1 MVVGALVVLSDQRGV
16 LAVPVSGLGR
26 RSAALGG
33 SLGGWAGGFEDC
45 GATAQEEGKRAGPW
59 LWHERPWALPLPRAA
74 AAVSTGSRVLGVV
87 VQQALPREELQ
98 LHALEGV
105 EVVDG
110 GQQHLA
116 RGAAC

>member
-1 MVVGALVVLSDQRGV
+1 MYTPCQCACGRVGAQILS
-16 LAVPVSGLGR
+16 LG
-26 RSAALGG
+26 AALGG
-33 SLGGWAGGFEDC
+33 LAGGCEGA
-45 GATAQEEGKRAGPW
+45 GATAWEEGKRAGPW

-105 EVVDG
+105 EVVYG

>member
-1 MVVGALVVLSDQRGV
+1 MEGWRVA
-16 LAVPVSGLGR
+16 AKGLGPLLR
-26 RSAALGG
+26 RRGSALAHGCGMSG
-33 SLGGWAGGFEDC
+33 SG
-45 GATAQEEGKRAGPW
+45 
-59 LWHERPWALPLPRAA
+59 ALPLPRAA
-74 AAVSTGSRVLGVV
+74 AAVSTGSSVLGVV